1 MNKKLLI
8 SIAML
13 LSLVL
18 ANPVFADTKTG
29 RADDITGLKIESPDT
44 VVENAS
50 DNKEVKK
57 TTDTTDATKNV
68 ATGTDKENISAL
80 TCPMCTGLPAISLS
94 WCRSNPAMM
103 VISGGPCAG
112 LAIACWLF
120 SDLPECK

>member
-29 RADDITGLKIESPDT
+29 SADDITGLKVESSDT

-68 ATGTDKENISAL
+68 VT
-80 TCPMCTGLPAISLS
+80 
-94 WCRSNPAMM
+94 WCRSHPAIA
-103 VISGGPCAG
+103 ISACAY
-112 LAIACWLF
+112 LATACWLF